1 VRSSSHGCQV
11 SKLYTGD
18 KQENCERETYGSRD
32 GLGRSQIIQH
42 RESLVRYKSFNTLC
56 PRDIRAG
63 EVIFTDVPGAVGP
76 DNNPKPVCL
85 TCYKRLPGLIYR

>member
-1 VRSSSHGCQV
+1 M
-11 SKLYTGD
+11 
-18 KQENCERETYGSRD
+18 QEDCERETSGSRE
-32 GLGRSQIIQH
+32 GLGRSQIIRR
-42 RESLVRYKSFNTLC
+42 RESLVLYKSFNNFC

>member
-1 VRSSSHGCQV
+1 
-11 SKLYTGD
+11 L
-18 KQENCERETYGSRD
+18 
-32 GLGRSQIIQH
+32 
-42 RESLVRYKSFNTLC
+42 NTLC

-85 TCYKRLPGLIYR
+85 TCYKRLPGLIYRYRSTIFMVHQYIFYKVEQLEKNHHQFARPQQAVSAAVVYKKQINRFALEL